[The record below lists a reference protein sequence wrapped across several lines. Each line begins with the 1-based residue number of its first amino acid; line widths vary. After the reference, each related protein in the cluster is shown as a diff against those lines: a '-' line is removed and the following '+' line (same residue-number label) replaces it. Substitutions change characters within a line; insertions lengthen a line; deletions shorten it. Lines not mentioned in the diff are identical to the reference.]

1 MHCPICRKPV
11 DAQSG
16 FSPFCSERCKLIDL
30 GNWAAERYR
39 IPGKLSEEDAVTP
52 SSEELEELERGNRPD
67 ETGEKD
73 G

>member
-1 MHCPICRKPV
+1 MRCPICRKPV
-11 DAQSG
+11 DAQSE

-30 GNWAAERYR
+30 GDWAAERYR
-39 IPGKLSEEDAVTP
+39 ISGKLSEEDLVTL
-52 SSEELEELERGNRPD
+52 SGEEVEKLERGNRPD